1 MIFDQSSLKF
11 AQKLRTPRQQQEHLM
26 QQQQQ
31 MEQIDHQ
38 LHSQQM
44 PSLQSQASLFGLL
57 VWFLL
62 EICLFG
68 LFGPLAQMICSNS
81 CKQLARRCTLPWRIC
96 RCKRHHTWLLGRT
109 TYLKNILKNLL
120 KLVYLF
126 LGCTLT
132 MWQVLS
138 TRHIIHVQPKF
149 LGFVGPGNF
158 LRWWPQVRAGNPA
171 CPPTPPVCNLTG
183 DVECN
188 RWHCM
193 TSFQHL
199 TGDRWCC
206 MTSFQHL
213 TGDRWCCMTSFEHVT
228 GDRWCCMTSFEHVT
242 GEADPDKKRCS
253 CCQSHNVRVMVSTV
267 NCLLSPV
274 TANVSCQVGFAR
286 RCHHWPLPWE
296 DEAVDCPSL
305 DNING
310 ARAPKA

>member
-11 AQKLRTPRQQQEHLM
+11 AQKLRPPRQQQEHMM
-26 QQQQQ
+26 QQQQMQ
-31 MEQIDHQ
+31 QIDHQ
-38 LHSQQM
+38 L
-44 PSLQSQASLFGLL
+44 PAIPGKFVWF

-68 LFGPLAQMICSNS
+68 LFGPLAEMNCRNS

-96 RCKRHHTWLLGRT
+96 RWKRHRTWLLGRT
-109 TYLKNILKNLL
+109 TCLKNILKNLL

-138 TRHIIHVQPKF
+138 TRPIIHVQPRF
-149 LGFVGPGNF
+149 LGFAGPCNF
-158 LRWWPQVRAGNPA
+158 LRWWPQVRAGNPT

-188 RWHCM
+188 RWH
-193 TSFQHL
+193 
-199 TGDRWCC
+199 
-206 MTSFQHL
+206 
-213 TGDRWCCMTSFEHVT
+213 CMTSFEHVT

-253 CCQSHNVRVMVSTV
+253 CCQSHNVRVIVSTV

-274 TANVSCQVGFAR
+274 TANVSCQVGFGR
-286 RCHHWPLPWE
+286 RCHHCPLPWE
-296 DEAVDCPSL
+296 DEAVDCPTL
-305 DNING
+305 DGTNG
-310 ARAPKA
+310 PRAPKA

>member
-11 AQKLRTPRQQQEHLM
+11 AQKLRPPRKQQEHLM
-26 QQQQQ
+26 QQHQMQQQQ
-31 MEQIDHQ
+31 MRFA
-38 LHSQQM
+38 
-44 PSLQSQASLFGLL
+44 ASAANPADAKPAIPGKFVWF

-96 RCKRHHTWLLGRT
+96 RWKRHRTWLLGRT
-109 TYLKNILKNLL
+109 TYLKNILKNFL

-138 TRHIIHVQPKF
+138 TRPIIHVQPKF
-149 LGFVGPGNF
+149 LGFAGPGNF
-158 LRWWPQVRAGNPA
+158 LRWWPQVRAGNPE

-193 TSFQHL
+193 TSFQHV
-199 TGDRWCC
+199 
-206 MTSFQHL
+206 

-228 GDRWCCMTSFEHVT
+228 GDRWRCMTSFEHVT

-274 TANVSCQVGFAR
+274 TANVSCQVGFGR
-286 RCHHWPLPWE
+286 RCHHCPLPWE
-296 DEAVDCPSL
+296 DEAVDCPTL
-305 DNING
+305 DGINR